1 MHIASKNS
9 LQRYK
14 REKVI
19 YLFILIL
26 VLFHS
31 SEHEVTTRERV
42 SVDRDVETK
51 VKPHCSGAGIWMHSL
66 RAVNHHHVTL
76 SLQVK
81 SEKPSNCL
89 ACGNLGAASLASSP
103 CVGKE
108 MEALNHRH
116 QRVKPWRD

>member
-26 VLFHS
+26 VVFHS

-42 SVDRDVETK
+42 SVD
-51 VKPHCSGAGIWMHSL
+51 
-66 RAVNHHHVTL
+66 
-76 SLQVK
+76 
-81 SEKPSNCL
+81 
-89 ACGNLGAASLASSP
+89 
-103 CVGKE
+103 
-108 MEALNHRH
+108 
-116 QRVKPWRD
+116 